1 MDRRLL
7 AQSGTFV
14 VPGVI
19 DKPVEEILKRYA
31 STSPIIRKLVF
42 PAPKVREEFMRSLYR
57 MNITNATLF
66 PDLDGLAKSI
76 AFELEIIW
84 KGLVAEPQA
93 SHSRGDDRL
102 IPP

>member
-1 MDRRLL
+1 MVSFT
-7 AQSGTFV
+7 A
-14 VPGVI
+14 
-19 DKPVEEILKRYA
+19 
-31 STSPIIRKLVF
+31 TSPATPTAL
-42 PAPKVREEFMRSLYR
+42 ECMRSLYR

-93 SHSRGDDRL
+93 SDSRGDDRL

>member
-1 MDRRLL
+1 M
-7 AQSGTFV
+7 
-14 VPGVI
+14 PGVI

-31 STSPIIRKLVF
+31 STGPIIRKLVF
-42 PAPKVREEFMRSLYR
+42 PAPKVREKCMRSLYR